1 MLNQEAV
8 MAKKSTEEGSLFDPS
23 AAKLETPGTGLP
35 FEQAFARLEQIL
47 ERLNTDAVPLDEA
60 LRLYEEANRLLMLC
74 GNRLNEAEARIEV
87 LSKTR
92 SGELV
97 MGADGR
103 PLTQDLPSS

>member
-1 MLNQEAV
+1 
-8 MAKKSTEEGSLFDPS
+8 MAKRQSEESGLFEGF
-23 AAKLETPGTGLP
+23 AAETAQKTAQPAVP

-47 ERLNTDAVPLDEA
+47 ERLNADTVPLDEA
-60 LRLYEEANRLLMLC
+60 LRLYEEANRLLGLC
-74 GNRLNEAEARIEV
+74 SQRLNEAEARIEV

-103 PLTQDLPSS
+103 PMTQDLPATQ